1 MKMFKALLLLA
12 LTTVA
17 CTSELGDS
25 RNGTDEDSL
34 GTATQALGCAPDI
47 HRVTLNT
54 GVTLSYLEQG
64 DRDGEPVIFLHGYSD
79 SHHSFDLNLP
89 LLPSRYHVYALDQR
103 GHGDSSKPA
112 CCYTQA
118 DFAGDVI
125 AFMDKL
131 GIHKASLVGHSMGSL
146 IAHKVAVNA
155 PNRIKKL
162 VLVGSGP
169 TLVGNPGALSF
180 APDVEALT
188 DPVDPDF
195 VYAFQSSTFYRPI
208 PSSYL
213 DTAVSESLKLP
224 ATVWQQ
230 ALNGMLVEDH
240 TSDLHRI
247 KAKTLIVWGDQD
259 VFFDAAAEQTLDT
272 QIPHSK
278 LVVYPQ
284 TGHGLHAEQP
294 AKFVK
299 DLKNFLD

>member
-12 LTTVA
+12 LTTAA
-17 CTSELGDS
+17 CSGGLGDLRS
-25 RNGTDEDSL
+25 GGDDDSL
-34 GTATQALGCAPDI
+34 GTTTQALGCAPDI
-47 HRVTLNT
+47 HQVTLNT

-180 APDVEALT
+180 EPDVDALT

-195 VYAFQSSTFYRPI
+195 VYAFQASTFYRPI
-208 PSSYL
+208 PTSYL

-230 ALNGMLVEDH
+230 ALDGMLVEDH
-240 TSDLHRI
+240 TSDLHDI
-247 KAKTLIVWGDQD
+247 TAKTLIVWGDQD

-272 QIPHSK
+272 QIPQST